1 MAFDLSRQKE
11 LETDPKAI
19 QQNKFIGQLKNP
31 DNETF
36 ANESIFVLIILEKI
50 KETKLK
56 FSEVSVAV
64 L

>member
-1 MAFDLSRQKE
+1 MAFDLRRQKE
-11 LETDPKAI
+11 LETDPKVI
-19 QQNKFIGQLKNP
+19 QQIKFTGQLKNP

-50 KETKLK
+50 KETSLM

-64 L
+64 S